1 VDAAREGNAPTG
13 AVAGMPLVS
22 VIVPLYNKAPYVL
35 RALESVAAQTVEDL
49 EVIVV
54 DDGSTDGGDEI
65 ASRFPDSR
73 FRLIRQANAGP
84 GAARNRGLREAG
96 APYVGFLDADDRW
109 LPQFL
114 AENVS
119 ILERHPTAAAVCCG
133 WYEDPGGAFPPK
145 WWRDCHTDEALVT
158 LSPRTRVDDLVG
170 MIAYTNP
177 STILGR
183 TQSVARWGGFYE
195 AGSRYGEDATL
206 YLKMFLNEPFY
217 FHPRQLAAMD
227 VEASELCRN
236 YRTVRPIEPF
246 LLDES
251 IVVDVCPPPLLP
263 LLRQFLKARAC
274 KTASVLGY
282 WGEWRRANELARR
295 FIRARDWQTP
305 LFALA
310 VLSSSPL
317 VMPIG
322 WAARSLARRGA
333 PAPRDSLQT

>member
-1 VDAAREGNAPTG
+1 
-13 AVAGMPLVS
+13 
-22 VIVPLYNKAPYVL
+22 
-35 RALESVAAQTVEDL
+35 
-49 EVIVV
+49 
-54 DDGSTDGGDEI
+54 
-65 ASRFPDSR
+65 
-73 FRLIRQANAGP
+73 
-84 GAARNRGLREAG
+84 
-96 APYVGFLDADDRW
+96 
-109 LPQFL
+109 
-114 AENVS
+114 
-119 ILERHPTAAAVCCG
+119 
-133 WYEDPGGAFPPK
+133 
-145 WWRDCHTDEALVT
+145 
-158 LSPRTRVDDLVG
+158 

-177 STILGR
+177 STILAR
-183 TQSVARWGGFYE
+183 TESVRRWGGFYE

-206 YLKMFLNEPFY
+206 YLRMFLNEPFY

-227 VEASELCRN
+227 VAASELCRN

-246 LLDES
+246 LLDER
-251 IVVDVCPPPLLP
+251 IAEDVCPPALRELLQ
-263 LLRQFLKARAC
+263 QFLKARAC

-333 PAPRDSLQT
+333 PAPGDSLET

>member
-1 VDAAREGNAPTG
+1 
-13 AVAGMPLVS
+13 MPLVS

-49 EVIVV
+49 EVIAV

-65 ASRFPDSR
+65 VSRFPDSR
-73 FRLIRQANAGP
+73 FRLIRQPNAGP
-84 GAARNRGLREAG
+84 GAARNRGLREAR

-119 ILERHPTAAAVCCG
+119 ILERYPTAAAVCCG
-133 WYEDPGGAFPPK
+133 WHEDPGGAFPAK

-158 LSPRTRVDDLVG
+158 LSPRTRVEDLVG

-177 STILGR
+177 STILAR

-217 FHPRQLAAMD
+217 FHPRQLRGDGRRGFGALPKLSYGKAGRAVPTRRKHRRRRLSAGAPQAAAAVPQGAGLQD
-227 VEASELCRN
+227 RLG
-236 YRTVRPIEPF
+236 
-246 LLDES
+246 
-251 IVVDVCPPPLLP
+251 
-263 LLRQFLKARAC
+263 AR
-274 KTASVLGY
+274 VLGRVAS
-282 WGEWRRANELARR
+282 G
-295 FIRARDWQTP
+295 Q
-305 LFALA
+305 
-310 VLSSSPL
+310 
-317 VMPIG
+317 
-322 WAARSLARRGA
+322 
-333 PAPRDSLQT
+333 

>member
-1 VDAAREGNAPTG
+1 
-13 AVAGMPLVS
+13 
-22 VIVPLYNKAPYVL
+22 
-35 RALESVAAQTVEDL
+35 
-49 EVIVV
+49 
-54 DDGSTDGGDEI
+54 
-65 ASRFPDSR
+65 
-73 FRLIRQANAGP
+73 
-84 GAARNRGLREAG
+84 
-96 APYVGFLDADDRW
+96 
-109 LPQFL
+109 
-114 AENVS
+114 
-119 ILERHPTAAAVCCG
+119 
-133 WYEDPGGAFPPK
+133 
-145 WWRDCHTDEALVT
+145 
-158 LSPRTRVDDLVG
+158 

-177 STILGR
+177 STILAR

-227 VEASELCRN
+227 VAASELCRN
-236 YRTVRPIEPF
+236 YRTVRPVEPF

-251 IVVDVCPPPLLP
+251 IVVDVCPPALLP

-295 FIRARDWQTP
+295 FISARDWQTP

-322 WAARSLARRGA
+322 WAARSLAGRGA